1 MRFPWRSFSALVF
14 VALVIGLIAGW
25 RYATL
30 TETDVI
36 NAAAA
41 HYVETGP
48 EGAAP
53 EHCIAQ
59 PGVPPVWVT
68 VICRPP
74 DAASMIF
81 QADRFG
87 RLSVVAPADVD
98 RAVQS

>member
-1 MRFPWRSFSALVF
+1 MKFPWRTLTALVL
-14 VALVIGLIAGW
+14 VALGAGLWAGW

-36 NAAAA
+36 NAAAS
-41 HYVETGP
+41 HYVENGP
-48 EGAAP
+48 ESAAP

-59 PGVPPVWVT
+59 PGTPPVWVT

-74 DAASMIF
+74 SAPSMIF

-87 RLSVVAPADVD
+87 RLSVIDPADLN
-98 RAVQS
+98 AAAQS